1 MSSLRSV
8 TKEMYDIRKL
18 TASLAINDFKMKY
31 AGSFLGIIWAFIQP
45 IVTIL
50 VYWLVFQIGFRA
62 APVEKVPFIL
72 WLMSGL
78 IPWFFFYEA
87 LTSSTN
93 CFFEYS
99 YLVKKVLFKISIL
112 PVVKILSSFFV
123 HVFFLVVMLIIFS
136 IYGVYPTIYMLQ
148 LIYYL
153 GCMIVILLG
162 LSYITSSIVVFFKDF
177 GQIVGIF
184 MQFGIWVTP
193 IMWNFNMIPPNWHWV
208 FKINPVY
215 YIVEGYRDALFN
227 HVWFWEKINDTLW
240 FWNLTLIYLV
250 LGIILYK
257 KLKVHFS
264 DVL

>member
-1 MSSLRSV
+1 
-8 TKEMYDIRKL
+8 MYDIRKL

-193 IMWNFNMIPPNWHWV
+193 IMWNFNMISPNWQWV

>member
-193 IMWNFNMIPPNWHWV
+193 IMWNFNMISPNWQWV